1 MSTTA
6 HPDRPSDKVD
16 LIPPPFPGMA
26 HAYRMVSSAWKTE
39 YRDALRTAE
48 DLFRHGLI
56 DESELP
62 HYHRVID
69 RYSLF
74 LPRYY
79 AGLIE
84 PHNPHCPIRLQA
96 LPNPE
101 ELRDVPG
108 ELADPLGDL
117 QHRPVSR
124 ITHRYK
130 GRALLHL
137 TVNCPMYCRYC
148 FRKSLLNED
157 ASDFFSGG
165 LKEAFDYVEAT
176 PELEEVILSGGDPLM
191 VSDSL
196 LGQVLERLST
206 IRHLKR
212 VRIHTRAPVTMPA
225 RIDDGLA
232 RAVQLSRLPL
242 IVVTHFNHP
251 REVTMESATACRIL
265 RPLTAALLNQ
275 SVLLRGVNDS
285 VETLKAL
292 CERVFE
298 AGVLP
303 YYLHQLDKAR
313 GTAHFE
319 VSEPAGRRLFAEL
332 KAALPGYL
340 VPRYVQDMGD
350 SQGKTW
356 MES

>member
-1 MSTTA
+1 
-6 HPDRPSDKVD
+6 
-16 LIPPPFPGMA
+16 
-26 HAYRMVSSAWKTE
+26 MVSSAWKTE
-39 YRDALRTAE
+39 YREALRTAE
-48 DLFRHGLI
+48 DLLRHGLI
-56 DESELP
+56 EEAELP
-62 HYHRVID
+62 HYDRVIG

-79 AGLIE
+79 ANLIE
-84 PHNPHCPIRLQA
+84 PHNPTCPIRLQA
-96 LPNPE
+96 LPDPA

-117 QHRPVSR
+117 QHRPVAR
-124 ITHRYK
+124 ITHRYQ

-157 ASDFFSGG
+157 SADFFSGG
-165 LKEAFDYVEAT
+165 LKEAFEYVEAT

-196 LGQVLERLST
+196 LAQVLERLSVVK
-206 IRHLKR
+206 HLKR
-212 VRIHTRAPVTMPA
+212 IRIHTRAPVTMPA

-232 RAVQLSRLPL
+232 RALQVSRLPL
-242 IVVTHFNHP
+242 VLVTHFNHP
-251 REVTMESATACRIL
+251 REITAESATACRIL
-265 RPLTAALLNQ
+265 KPLTSALLNQ

-285 VETLKAL
+285 VGALKIL
-292 CERVFE
+292 CERVFD

-303 YYLHQLDKAR
+303 YYLHQLDRAR

-319 VSEPAGRRLFAEL
+319 VDLETGRQLFSQL
-332 KAALPGYL
+332 KSVLPGYL
-340 VPRYVQDMGD
+340 IPRYVQDRAD
-350 SQGKTW
+350 ARYKTW
-356 MES
+356 LDA